1 MVILESCWSQEGS
14 EEKGEG
20 CELFVAKSCVIS
32 GGTNSSKVHS
42 VVVPSSRWT
51 TYGCGMSGDSWR
63 YGVAADEMIG
73 EIGDRGI
80 LAIVPLTVVSLRI
93 KQTRLPGGKGSDTG
107 SVLC

>member
-20 CELFVAKSCVIS
+20 CELFVAKSCVVS

-51 TYGCGMSGDSWR
+51 KYGCGVSGYSWCS
-63 YGVAADEMIG
+63 GVVADEMIDK
-73 EIGDRGI
+73 IGDRGI
-80 LAIVPLTVVSLRI
+80 LAIVPLTVVSSRI
-93 KQTRLPGGKGSDTG
+93 
-107 SVLC
+107 